1 MIPTP
6 SVWESSKLDKIY
18 TTVPQVNMTEDWL
31 VIGKIVSPQGLK
43 GELRVLSYSDFP
55 ERFEDAGK
63 RWLAAS
69 EKATPQEVM
78 LLSGREVT
86 GKNTLFVVRLEGVN
100 DCDRAESLR
109 NHLLMIP
116 TSDRPHLEPNEYMI
130 ADLVG
135 CQVFYQPTGKLLGEV
150 ISIMSAGNDLLEVR
164 NLERDQIE
172 LIPFVE
178 AIAPFVDI
186 QQKRIEVI
194 PPKGLI
200 DDWL

>member
-1 MIPTP
+1 
-6 SVWESSKLDKIY
+6 
-18 TTVPQVNMTEDWL
+18 MTEDWL

-69 EKATPQEVM
+69 EKAIPQEVM

-86 GKNTLFVVRLEGVN
+86 GKNNLFVIRLEGVN

-116 TSDRPHLEPNEYMI
+116 SSDRPHLAANEYMI

-135 CQVFYQPTGKLLGEV
+135 CQVFYQPTGKLLGIV
-150 ISIMSAGNDLLEVR
+150 ISVMSAGNDLLEVQ

-178 AIAPFVDI
+178 AIAPLVDI
-186 QQKRIEVI
+186 PQKRIEVI

-200 DDWL
+200 DHWL